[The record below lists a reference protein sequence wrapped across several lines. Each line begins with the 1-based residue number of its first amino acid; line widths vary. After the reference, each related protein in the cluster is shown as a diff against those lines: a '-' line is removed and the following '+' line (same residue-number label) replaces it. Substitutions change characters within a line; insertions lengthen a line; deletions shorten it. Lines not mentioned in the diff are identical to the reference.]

1 MSLSVKDCRWPW
13 NQMLVLE
20 NGDVKP
26 CCYAIFPIGN
36 LNTQPSL
43 KAHWKSDEMEE
54 IRKSILANRVHKICA
69 GAGCAYV
76 KSAIPDYV
84 MTSHRVH
91 KEDIPDGLVSGD
103 LRELAYLG
111 HRDALLDVGAAF
123 WKAGRGDDALLWFSR
138 ACDSGSPLAHFWMG
152 YLLLDK
158 LGESRRDVPAALL
171 HLQKSSAGGYGP
183 ASTRLANYLVYEL
196 ATPAARKRGFAAV
209 KLGAEQGDIPAW
221 FYLAQC
227 YRWGLG
233 VKASEKEYR
242 RHLGIAARRGH
253 AEARA
258 ELAALEK
265 AAAETALESA
275 LFSPTIFDDDI
286 PFSLFSADLRRNART
301 GDRDALFDVAHG
313 FYEAGRIEEALLW
326 FSRAAD
332 AGAPAA
338 HFWLG
343 YLNLDVLE
351 EGRRNIDA
359 GVLHLQLASAGGS
372 GPATTR
378 LGVHYVFGSS
388 DPDDKARG
396 FAILQLA
403 AQQDDVTAYYYIAQ
417 CHRWGAGVAA
427 DRVEY
432 RRCLAL
438 AARKGHEA
446 AASELAGMESMAA

>member
-1 MSLSVKDCRWPW
+1 
-13 NQMLVLE
+13 MLVLE

-43 KAHWKSDEMEE
+43 KAHWQSEEMQE
-54 IRKSILANRVHKICA
+54 IRETILADRVHRICA

-84 MTSHRVH
+84 MASHRVH
-91 KEDIPDGLVSGD
+91 QDDIPDGLVSGD

-111 HRDALLDVGAAF
+111 HRDALLEVGAGY
-123 WKAGRGDDALLWFSR
+123 WKAGRNDDALKWFSR

-152 YLLLDK
+152 YLYLDM
-158 LGESRRDVPAALL
+158 LEESRRDVPRALR
-171 HLQKSSAGGYGP
+171 HLQESSAGGYGP
-183 ASTRLANYLVYEL
+183 ASTRLGNYLAFDSVS
-196 ATPAARKRGFAAV
+196 AGAKKRGFAAL
-209 KLGAEQGDIPAW
+209 KLGAEQGDAAAW
-221 FYLAQC
+221 YYLAQC
-227 YRWGLG
+227 CRWGFG
-233 VKASEKEYR
+233 VKANDKEYR

-253 AEARA
+253 AGARG

-265 AAAETALESA
+265 ATAEAVLESA
-275 LFSPTIFDDDI
+275 IFSPTIFDDDI
-286 PFSLFSADLRRNART
+286 PVGLVSADLRRNART
-301 GDRDALFDVAHG
+301 GGRDALMEVAHG
-313 FYEAGRIEEALLW
+313 FRKAGRIEEALPW
-326 FSRAAD
+326 FSRAAE

-351 EGRRNIDA
+351 EGRRDIAA
-359 GVLHLQLASAGGS
+359 GVRHLQHASTGGY
-372 GPATTR
+372 GPASTR
-378 LGVHYVFGSS
+378 LGVHYVFASS

-403 AQQDDVTAYYYIAQ
+403 AWQGDAPAHYYIAQ

-427 DRVEY
+427 DSAEY
-432 RRCLAL
+432 RRCLAV
-438 AARKGHEA
+438 AARKGHDA
-446 AASELAGMESMAA
+446 AAAELAGMESLAA